1 MPKARSFKDRMGDTW
16 YEMSDSPSHYTMTKT
31 TARPGKSGG
40 HVGFTETTLSD
51 RWGTL
56 HSYKLREI
64 GPKSKPAT
72 VKVLLTQSE
81 IDLLDELLY
90 RHVGHTLA
98 VAAGS
103 DKFAALA
110 SEDFSKARINSAE
123 YGGFPTLEE
132 DS

>member
-1 MPKARSFKDRMGDTW
+1 MPKALSFKDRIGDTW
-16 YEMSDSPSHYTMTKT
+16 YEMADSPGHYTMTKSL
-31 TARPGKSGG
+31 ARPGDSIG
-40 HVGFTETTLSD
+40 HVGFTETALSD

-64 GPKSKPAT
+64 GPKPKPT
-72 VKVLLTQSE
+72 TIKVPLTQSE

-110 SEDFSKARINSAE
+110 SEDFRRARIAPAF
-123 YGGFPTLEE
+123 GGVATLKE